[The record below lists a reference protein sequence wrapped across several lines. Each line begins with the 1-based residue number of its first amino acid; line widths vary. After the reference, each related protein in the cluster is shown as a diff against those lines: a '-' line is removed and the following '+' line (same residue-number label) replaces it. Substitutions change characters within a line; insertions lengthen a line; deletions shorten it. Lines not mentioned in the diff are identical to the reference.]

1 MDDLFVGDGNDE
13 ISDVCVQL
21 KSLGTYEQGQQE
33 LYGRVNSTTYES
45 WGQSINVTPWN
56 QF

>member
-33 LYGRVNSTTYES
+33 LYGRVNSTTHES